1 MMIDSLITSKTKV
14 KLLLK
19 FFLNPENSG
28 YLRQLSAEFEESSNG
43 VRVELNKLE
52 DAKVIT
58 AEKQGRNK
66 VYKANKKHPLFA
78 DIRNIILK
86 SSGIQSVIDNILQKL
101 GRLKAAY
108 ITGDYAKG
116 VDSGVIDLIV
126 VGEEINQAELDRV
139 SAKTEQLI
147 ERKIRVLKLSAAE
160 FGKLRPKFE
169 GDGLLQLVG
178 EK

>member
-1 MMIDSLITSKTKV
+1 MIDSLITSKTKI

-28 YLRQLSAEFEESSNG
+28 YLRQLSAEFDESSNG

-58 AEKQGRNK
+58 SEKLGRNK

-86 SSGIQSVIDNILQKL
+86 SSGIQSVIDNILQNL
-101 GRLKAAY
+101 GRLEAAY

-139 SAKTEQLI
+139 STKTEKLI
-147 ERKIRVLKLSAAE
+147 ERKIRVLKLSTAE
-160 FGKLRPKFE
+160 FAKLQTKFE
-169 GDGLLQLVG
+169 ADGLLHLFG
-178 EK
+178 EI